1 MQLKQP
7 GEAASH
13 KKFCVFL
20 AIALAV
26 SWYAGKLA
34 ADVVYS
40 GTLSQ
45 TANKI
50 WKIAKEQILNARS
63 VPIFAD
69 RRPVEHN
76 CSHSVSCS
84 KGMAPFLLL
93 SGVAQ
98 VKSPEICFQSKV
110 VMGEVKSNIG
120 GGMNV
125 AVLDAKSGQ
134 PLHTKYFN
142 MWDEDNSG
150 PLVTFLKRAPSRSV
164 ILMVMSN
171 DGSTQLSKAAR
182 NYIRLLGSSQIQQL
196 KSSGNWVFIGTKGI
210 SLPKEMIREKITHRQ
225 RTNIKYKDWI
235 SEIYLEGCFP
245 LKTFKDI

>member
-1 MQLKQP
+1 MSSLLMYDSLIVPQ
-7 GEAASH
+7 AASH

-125 AVLDAKSGQ
+125 AVLD
-134 PLHTKYFN
+134 
-142 MWDEDNSG
+142 DNSG